1 MFNSLFLLN
10 LIGTSRLIVVKH
22 PFNSH
27 FKSHKIIIRYLGTGL
42 ICSGISSLVI
52 VYSYQAI
59 EHSILM
65 PSSFCLFLGETIKS
79 VTVKFATTVMVILQ
93 IGSFISI
100 TILYLLVWKEL
111 KKSYFIISQSPSID
125 KHVLVQSFLV
135 TITNALCW
143 LPSSTILYHFCC
155 IGNLSE
161 LLIWNAILINTVNSV
176 INPIVFCIAPTT
188 KNLYKR

>member
-1 MFNSLFLLN
+1 M
-10 LIGTSRLIVVKH
+10 IVVKH

-143 LPSSTILYHFCC
+143 LPSSTIYITSVVLEIYPT
-155 IGNLSE
+155 E